1 MKKSLLLNFLGVV
14 KMNVRFLHGQ
24 EVEKAFLLI
33 REVFLQTESRGLS
46 QSAVDSFLKMQTKDA
61 FQELLSDEKT
71 VFLGAFDKD
80 LALVGVLCAEGFF
93 LTHLY
98 VQRRGEGIGKA
109 LYSFYEEILKN
120 RMEEGQVVR
129 LNATLSSVP
138 FYEAL
143 GFALK
148 DQVQEIYGISF
159 VPMEK
164 KLKKDL
170 Y

>member
-71 VFLGAFDKD
+71 VFLGAFDED

>member
-1 MKKSLLLNFLGVV
+1 
-14 KMNVRFLHGQ
+14 MNVRLLHGH
-24 EVEKAFLLI
+24 EVEKALLLI

-46 QSAVDSFLKMQTKDA
+46 QRAVDSFLNMQTRDA
-61 FQELLSDEKT
+61 FLQILSDEKT
-71 VFLGAFDKD
+71 VFLGAFDEELD
-80 LALVGVLCAEGFF
+80 LVGVLCAEGFF

-98 VQRRGEGIGKA
+98 VKRRGKGIGKA
-109 LYSFYEEILKN
+109 LYTFYEEILIS
-120 RMEEGQVVR
+120 RMEEGEVIR

-143 GFALK
+143 GFTLK
-148 DQVQEIYGISF
+148 EEVQEIYGISF

>member
-1 MKKSLLLNFLGVV
+1 
-14 KMNVRFLHGQ
+14 MNVRFLHSH

-46 QSAVDSFLKMQTKDA
+46 QRAVDSFLKMQTRDA
-61 FQELLSDEKT
+61 FQQILSDEKT
-71 VFLGAFDKD
+71 VFLGAFDED

-109 LYSFYEEILKN
+109 LFTYYEEILKS
-120 RMEEGQVVR
+120 RMEEGEVIR

-143 GFALK
+143 GFTLK
-148 DQVQEIYGISF
+148 EVVQEIYGISF

>member
-1 MKKSLLLNFLGVV
+1 MPFGSCSPMRRQF
-14 KMNVRFLHGQ
+14 FW
-24 EVEKAFLLI
+24 
-33 REVFLQTESRGLS
+33 
-46 QSAVDSFLKMQTKDA
+46 
-61 FQELLSDEKT
+61 
-71 VFLGAFDKD
+71 GAFHED
-80 LALVGVLCAEGFF
+80 LDFVGVLCAEGFF

-98 VQRRGEGIGKA
+98 VQRRGEGVGKA

-143 GFALK
+143 GFFLK